1 MILRASIFQSVR
13 AALLRIPLWLI
24 VAAVAL
30 IGAEVA
36 FAIDGNYASPYA
48 SQYDS
53 RSAAIAIP
61 NETWLGMLLLLGNGL
76 LVTFYA
82 LRSRRRPRPQAN

>member
-1 MILRASIFQSVR
+1 MF
-13 AALLRIPLWLI
+13 

-61 NETWLGMLLLLGNGL
+61 SETWLGMLLLLVNGL
-76 LVTFYA
+76 LVAFYA
-82 LRSRRRPRPQAN
+82 LRSRRIRRSPAD

>member
-1 MILRASIFQSVR
+1 M
-13 AALLRIPLWLI
+13 LRIPLWVF
-24 VAAVAL
+24 VAVVAL
-30 IGAEVA
+30 VGAELA

-53 RSAAIAIP
+53 RSAASAIP
-61 NETWLGMLLLLGNGL
+61 NETWLGMLLLLVNGL

-82 LRSRRRPRPQAN
+82 LRSRRRSRPHAN